1 MLPDNIKVHPIN
13 NTLMVDITHKAT
25 NSEIMLMNISILVFL
40 PVALVSGQQVTTAEG
55 PVRGVAKQTL
65 TGKTFYTYFS
75 IPFGKAPI
83 GNQRFLASEP
93 ADSWTEVYDA
103 TTEKSNVCYQMNSN
117 SSIETEDCLY
127 LSVFTPQDPSNSSKN
142 YPVLVNIHG
151 GGFYGGS
158 GKLNGGPPPNYL
170 IDEDILVVY
179 LNYRLGVF
187 GFLATDDGVIPGN
200 AGLSDQILAL
210 KWVQR
215 NIAAFGG
222 NPEKVTISGQSA
234 GSKSVGYLVLSTQAK
249 GLFSAGIMESGAPLC
264 VGGFQRNHTQIAFR
278 VGSFIDPQFE
288 ISNDTKKLLEVLQG
302 VEARALNA
310 AASHYSQWASA
321 QPNFLERN
329 PVLQGYY
336 FAPVIDS
343 NSQNPIVPEK
353 MYEQLING
361 SFNRVPVFMGVCSE
375 EGLLDRTFQDEN
387 YLRAYDTTPS
397 LLNPQGMNVA
407 NEEKRAEVGRFIK
420 KQYSPSS
427 DYIQNP
433 LAVLQ
438 YYTDQEYVRGS
449 TKHAELQARFTDVFY
464 YQFSFTGDLDGG
476 NTGYPGSGNVSHV
489 SEGIYI
495 YGGKPLISYS
505 LGDQLIS
512 KRLVKIWANFVKYRN
527 PTPKPEAVLQ
537 NLTWPK
543 VTPDSFQHVNI
554 GNYEDTDLK
563 ITSGKPKA
571 NRMAFWDSLYGKF
584 GHRPYDTY

>member
-1 MLPDNIKVHPIN
+1 MVNIAYKETKSERMLV
-13 NTLMVDITHKAT
+13 
-25 NSEIMLMNISILVFL
+25 NISILVLL
-40 PVALVSGQQVTTAEG
+40 PIAFVSGQEVITAEG
-55 PVRGVAKQTL
+55 PVRGTAKQTL

-103 TTEKSNVCYQMNSN
+103 TTERTNVCHQLYSD

-127 LSVFTPQDPSNSSKN
+127 LSVFTPQDPSETSKN
-142 YPVLVNIHG
+142 YPVLVNIYG

-158 GKLNGGPPPNYL
+158 GKLNGGPPPNYI

-179 LNYRLGVF
+179 FNYRLGAF

-222 NPEKVTISGQSA
+222 DPEKVTISGQSA
-234 GSKSVGYLVLSTQAK
+234 GAKSVGYLVLSPQAK

-264 VGGFQRNHTQIAFR
+264 VGGFQRNHTHIAFR

-288 ISNDTKKLLEVLQG
+288 NSTDSKKLLEVLQG
-302 VEARALNA
+302 VEAKALNA
-310 AASHYSQWASA
+310 AASHYSSWASA
-321 QPNFLERN
+321 QPDFLERN

-336 FAPVIDS
+336 FAPVIDD
-343 NSQNPIVPEK
+343 NSQNSIVPEK
-353 MYEQLING
+353 MYEKLING
-361 SFNRVPVFMGVCSE
+361 SFNQVPIFIGVCSE
-375 EGLLDRTFQDEN
+375 EGLLDKTFKDDK
-387 YLRAYDTTPS
+387 YLLAYDATTS
-397 LLNPQGMNVA
+397 LLNPQDMNVA
-407 NEEKRAEVGRFIK
+407 NEGEWAEVGEFIK

-449 TKHAELQARFTDVFY
+449 TKYAELQAKFTDVFY

-489 SEGIYI
+489 SESPYI
-495 YGGKPLISYS
+495 YGGNSLAQYS
-505 LGDQLIS
+505 LGDQLMS
-512 KRLVKIWANFVKYRN
+512 KRLVKIWTNFVKYRN
-527 PTPKPEAVLQ
+527 PTPEPEEILQ

-543 VTPDSFQHVNI
+543 VTPDSFQHINI

-563 ITSGKPKA
+563 ITSGKPKTD
-571 NRMAFWDSLYGKF
+571 RMAFWDSLYEKF